1 METAIKKTNIYDEIT
16 GLEEEIEQMDQKI
29 TENVTNSARL
39 NELVKSK
46 EELEA
51 KLDEKMERWV
61 YLNDL
66 NEKIMK
72 QQEG

>member
-1 METAIKKTNIYDEIT
+1 METAIKKTKIT

-29 TENVTNSARL
+29 TEKVTNSARL
-39 NELVKSK
+39 NELVNSK